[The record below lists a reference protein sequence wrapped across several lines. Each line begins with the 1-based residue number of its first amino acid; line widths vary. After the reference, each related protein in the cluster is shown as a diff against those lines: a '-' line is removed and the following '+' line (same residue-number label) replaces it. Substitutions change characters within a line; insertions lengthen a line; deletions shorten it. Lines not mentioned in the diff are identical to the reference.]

1 MYRRVWEVLTIVAN
15 VRVVLFKDAEEG
27 IQDVFFCLII
37 IYENIKDIYLVNYR
51 LMPDLHI
58 F

>member
-15 VRVVLFKDAEEG
+15 VRVVLFKDVEEG
-27 IQDVFFCLII
+27 IQDVFFYLII
-37 IYENIKDIYLVNYR
+37 IYENIKDIYLVNYS

>member
-37 IYENIKDIYLVNYR
+37 IDENIKDIYLVNYR

>member
-1 MYRRVWEVLTIVAN
+1 MYRRVWEVLTIVAD

-37 IYENIKDIYLVNYR
+37 IDENIKDIYLVNHR